1 MERTVRK
8 AVTIKLFKYSPL
20 NKELKTQTN
29 IAKDQYKF
37 LKIKQMLLITIE
49 KMKPRQKMVPRQKMM
64 K

>member
-8 AVTIKLFKYSPL
+8 AVTIKLFKYSSL

-49 KMKPRQKMVPRQKMM
+49 KMKPRQKMVSRQKMM